1 MRIIS
6 RMKTR
11 TGSVVSMALASV
23 LLVSVVEFMPT
34 NKTNKNNKEVKV
46 STEAKET
53 KLSASINPVDNNIVG
68 MSITS
73 NEDSLMETVQDVSE
87 KEKETKAK
95 EEAAKPKSAFDG
107 KFMANVSESVNIRS
121 AADPEADVVGKLY
134 SGAGG
139 DVLEKGDEWTKIS
152 SGSVVGYVATD
163 YLAFDADAETV
174 ANKTVPYIATVTA
187 ETVKVRTTNDTNSE
201 VIALAEEGAQFVVLG
216 RLEDWE
222 KIDYNGKEGYISSEL
237 VSVEQTIGTAIT
249 IEEEQARI
257 KAEEEAKAAKEAA
270 EAQAQAEV
278 EEAAKAEAQ
287 AQEEVA
293 SNEVQTET
301 VQTESYGASTDDSYL
316 LACLVAAEAG
326 SEPYEGKLAVANVVL
341 NRLYSGA
348 YGSSISDVIYAPG
361 QFSVTTNGRLSR
373 IFASGP
379 DAGSIQAANDALAG
393 VNNVPNYRS
402 FRALSAANY
411 GAYNNYTVIGNQVF
425 FN

>member
-11 TGSVVSMALASV
+11 TGSVVSMALAGV

-46 STEAKET
+46 STEVKEA

-121 AADPEADVVGKLY
+121 AANPEADVVGKLY

-257 KAEEEAKAAKEAA
+257 KAEEEAKAAEEA
-270 EAQAQAEV
+270 AQAQAEA
-278 EEAAKAEAQ
+278 EEAAKAGAQ

>member
-11 TGSVVSMALASV
+11 TGSVVSMALAGV

-46 STEAKET
+46 STEVKEA

-121 AADPEADVVGKLY
+121 AANPEADVVGKLY

-201 VIALAEEGAQFVVLG
+201 VLGLAEEGAQFVVLG

-270 EAQAQAEV
+270 EAQAQAEA
-278 EEAAKAEAQ
+278 EEAAKAGAQ

>member
-11 TGSVVSMALASV
+11 TGSVVSMALAGV

-121 AADPEADVVGKLY
+121 AADPESDIVGKLY

-270 EAQAQAEV
+270 EAQAQ
-278 EEAAKAEAQ
+278 
-287 AQEEVA
+287 EEVA

-379 DAGSIQAANDALAG
+379 DTGSIQAANDALAG

>member
-121 AADPEADVVGKLY
+121 AADPESDIVGKLY

-201 VIALAEEGAQFVVLG
+201 VLGLAEEGAQFVVLG

-257 KAEEEAKAAKEAA
+257 KAEEEAKEA
-270 EAQAQAEV
+270 
-278 EEAAKAEAQ
+278 EEAAKAGVQ

-379 DAGSIQAANDALAG
+379 DTGSIQAANDALAG

>member
-121 AADPEADVVGKLY
+121 AADPESDIVGKLY

-270 EAQAQAEV
+270 Q
-278 EEAAKAEAQ
+278 AQ

-379 DAGSIQAANDALAG
+379 DTGSIQAANDALAG